1 MTTKL
6 INKKMAVGVLALLAA
21 ALMAQAAPPVF
32 NLIGSSEGFVA
43 IDSNGIVYVADSLA
57 NEVVSYTPPASPGG
71 SWTQTVLYQFAGGAF
86 SAQLGQL
93 VVGPS
98 TASGQ
103 PVLYGV
109 TNAAGSANLGTIY
122 SLTPPGSP
130 DGVWTEAVLY
140 NFTGA
145 ADSSYPIALARA
157 ANGTL
162 FGVTAG
168 AYNST
173 NSTVFMLG
181 PPSQPAGSWTHSV
194 IYAANY
200 YILLGTFQG
209 LTIGSAPKGSHGL
222 PILYGYGDTGSGAVF
237 SLTPPTT
244 TGGSWTE
251 VDLNTSIGAA
261 TGSLTAGPDGTLY
274 GTTWEGGNQDGGTVF
289 SLTPPASPGAAWTET
304 TLYNFSAGPGGTE
317 PLSGVVM
324 SPRGVLYG
332 TTYDTTTGYG
342 WGTIFSLSPPKAA
355 GEPWTK
361 HNLYQ
366 FSSMVGGNPRTPMVL
381 YGGVLYGTTSRDGGL
396 FSLVP

>member
-6 INKKMAVGVLALLAA
+6 INKKTAAGVLALLAA
-21 ALMAQAAPPVF
+21 ALMAQATPPVF
-32 NLIGSSEGFVA
+32 NLIGSSQGFVA

-57 NEVVSYTPPASPGG
+57 NEVISYTPPASPGG
-71 SWTQTVLYQFAGGAF
+71 SWIQTVLYQFAGGAF

-130 DGVWTEAVLY
+130 GGVWTEAVLY
-140 NFTGA
+140 NFIGA

-173 NSTVFMLG
+173 NSTVFMLDQ
-181 PPSQPAGSWTHSV
+181 PSQPAGSWTHSV

-200 YILLGTFQG
+200 YILPGTFQG
-209 LTIGSAPKGSHGL
+209 LTIGSAPKACHGL
-222 PILYGYGDTGSGAVF
+222 PILYGYGDTFSGTVF

-244 TGGSWTE
+244 TAPRRP
-251 VDLNTSIGAA
+251 LNSMAA
-261 TGSLTAGPDGTLY
+261 RGPRT
-274 GTTWEGGNQDGGTVF
+274 TTW
-289 SLTPPASPGAAWTET
+289 P
-304 TLYNFSAGPGGTE
+304 
-317 PLSGVVM
+317 
-324 SPRGVLYG
+324 
-332 TTYDTTTGYG
+332 TTGTNISAEPNSIPIKPPQNAPYFAKILARSPALRKPM
-342 WGTIFSLSPPKAA
+342 TCSSLS
-355 GEPWTK
+355 
-361 HNLYQ
+361 
-366 FSSMVGGNPRTPMVL
+366 
-381 YGGVLYGTTSRDGGL
+381 
-396 FSLVP
+396 